1 VTDQCSS
8 DCGGTPFARVLRR
21 LAREAGALLPQ
32 VCALCGEPG
41 HAVVC
46 PPCTAALPQCGAHC
60 PVCALPGA
68 PETPCGACQRQ
79 PQAYDRTVA
88 PFQYSYPVDRLIQAL
103 KYRGRLALAPFFA
116 AAIGHGIAAAGVDV
130 VLPVPLSPGRLRERG
145 FNQALE
151 IARVIARQRSLH
163 LDRRLLTRRRETGA
177 QAALSIDE
185 RRENVRGAF
194 HAGADL
200 RGLRVAVVD
209 DVMTTGATLAEI
221 ARVLKESGAARVENW
236 VVARAVGG

>member
-1 VTDQCSS
+1 
-8 DCGGTPFARVLRR
+8 
-21 LAREAGALLPQ
+21 
-32 VCALCGEPG
+32 
-41 HAVVC
+41 
-46 PPCTAALPQCGAHC
+46 
-60 PVCALPGA
+60 VCALPGP
-68 PETPCGACQRQ
+68 PETPCGACRRQ

-116 AAIGHGIAAAGVDV
+116 AAIGRGIAAAGVDL
-130 VLPVPLSPGRLRERG
+130 VLPVPLAPGRLRERG

-151 IARVIARQRSLH
+151 IARVIARQRSLR
-163 LDRRLLTRRRETGA
+163 LDRRLLTRGRETDA

-185 RRENVRGAF
+185 RRENIRGAF
-194 HAGADL
+194 QAAADL

-209 DVMTTGATLAEI
+209 DVMTTGATLAEV